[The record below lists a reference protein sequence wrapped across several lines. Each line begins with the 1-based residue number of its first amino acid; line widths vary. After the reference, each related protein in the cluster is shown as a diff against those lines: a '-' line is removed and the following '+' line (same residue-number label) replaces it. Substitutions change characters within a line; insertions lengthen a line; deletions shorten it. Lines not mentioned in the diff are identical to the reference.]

1 MSYRDTYGN
10 SYSDDTMQDRFLQ
23 KLYGCTTG
31 RLVVKVISQPCLSA
45 AAGWF
50 LSTPVSKAAIPG
62 FIKSHR
68 IPMEEYLPA
77 VYKSYNDF
85 FTRRIRPDARPLPKN
100 PDILISP
107 CDGRVSVYPI
117 SEKQIFHIKQTPY
130 TIASL
135 LADERL
141 AKRYAGGYCF
151 LIRLTVDNYHHYCY
165 IDDGVKSTNRRIPGI
180 LHTVNPAACDV
191 YPVYKENTR
200 EYTLIKSR
208 HFGTLLQMEVGAMIV
223 GKIVNLHGKATVTR
237 GQEKGHFAFGGS
249 TVIVLAEKNRI
260 LPASHLVKNTEE
272 GYETLIKMGEP
283 LGEKT
288 DS

>member
-10 SYSDDTMQDRFLQ
+10 AFSDDTLQDRFLQ
-23 KLYGCTTG
+23 TLYGCTAG
-31 RLVVKVISQPCLSA
+31 RLAVKVISQPCLSA

-50 LSTPVSKAAIPG
+50 LSTPVSKCIIPG
-62 FIKSHR
+62 FVKSHR

-77 VYKSYNDF
+77 VYRSYNDF
-85 FTRRIRPDARPLPKN
+85 FTRRIRPSARPLQADTN
-100 PDILISP
+100 TMISP

-117 SEKQIFHIKQTPY
+117 SEKQIFRIKQTPY
-130 TIASL
+130 TLASL
-135 LADERL
+135 LGDSRL

-165 IDDGVKSTNRRIPGI
+165 IDDGVKSANRRIPGI

-223 GKIVNLHGKATVTR
+223 GKIVNLHEKATVTR
-237 GQEKGHFAFGGS
+237 GQEKGYFEFGGS
-249 TVIVLAEKNRI
+249 TVIVLVEKDRI
-260 LPASHLVKNTEE
+260 LPAAHLVKNTEE
-272 GYETLIKMGEP
+272 GYETLIKMGEA
-283 LGEKT
+283 LGQKT